1 MTKCIQHVILKCLS
15 RIGRGHFCIQ
25 SFKVVEE
32 YITIAARTKRYSR
45 STTPTQAVN
54 EEIRAPKVRL
64 IRENGEQV
72 GIVSIEEARTMAR
85 DAGLDLVEVSPNT
98 DPPVCRLMDFGK
110 FMYNKSKRERQAR
123 KAQAKTEVKEIWL
136 RPKTGAHDVDFKVR
150 DARKWLESGDKVK
163 VRIKF
168 RGRELAHP
176 DVAKARLDEIAEKL
190 SDVGVIEQKAGFEG
204 RSMLMILAPTKSKS

>member
-1 MTKCIQHVILKCLS
+1 
-15 RIGRGHFCIQ
+15 
-25 SFKVVEE
+25 
-32 YITIAARTKRYSR
+32 
-45 STTPTQAVN
+45 
-54 EEIRAPKVRL
+54 
-64 IRENGEQV
+64 
-72 GIVSIEEARTMAR
+72 MAR
-85 DAGLDLVEVSPNT
+85 EAGLDLVEVSPNA

-123 KAQAKTEVKEIWL
+123 KAQVKTEVKEIWL

-176 DVAKARLDEIAEKL
+176 DVARARLDEIAEKL
-190 SDVGVIEQKAGFEG
+190 SDVGVIEQNAGFEG